1 MAAAEVAKEPVE
13 LRVLGG
19 PNLYFTRPAVKLVL
33 DVGGLLST
41 DAVTLTAL
49 GRHVSTTLARPGA
62 PGSDARWRYVARL
75 AASLTRAVAAGAGA
89 ARVQV
94 VALPGPAPGQVV
106 VAYPWRHRGRAE
118 VLGRA
123 VAAGMARLPG
133 EDLGR
138 VVTDAARAVREAD
151 AGPPPA
157 TPRPRIPVVAV
168 TGTNGKTTTTR
179 LIAHIGRCAGRVV
192 GWSSTDGVVVDG
204 VTVAEGDWSGPGGA
218 AQVLADPRVQLA
230 VLETARG
237 GILLR
242 GLGSTHNDV
251 AVVTNVSSDHLGLYG
266 VHTLDQL
273 ADVKATVVR
282 VTRPSGWVVLNAD
295 DPRVRRMRILSRA
308 RPWLF
313 SLDADSPYLTEATDA
328 GGRGITVQDGW
339 IVVLEKGLEP
349 DPLVP
354 VADVPLT
361 LAGLSTVHLANALAG
376 AAAALGI
383 GLAREHVV
391 AGLRSFAHDPELNPG
406 RMNLYDT
413 GGVVVAVDVAHN
425 EDSLRALL
433 DVAAG
438 LPAPGRALW
447 TVLGG
452 AGDRPDTALH
462 AMGTLAAQRSEHVA
476 VVETE
481 RYRRGRAPGEITAAL
496 RGGAAAGGRTDV
508 PSFGSELDAVADL
521 VPRAAPGDVVAVM
534 CLAERDAVAGWL
546 AERGSRVLT
555 PGDVR
560 ALAAAARSM

>member
-1 MAAAEVAKEPVE
+1 MAHGGTAGDPVE

-19 PNLYFTRPAVKLVL
+19 PNVYFTRPAVKLVL
-33 DVGGLLST
+33 DVGGLLDA
-41 DAVTLTAL
+41 DAVMLSAL
-49 GRHVSTTLARPGA
+49 GRHVSATLARPGA
-62 PGSDARWRYVARL
+62 PGSDSRWKYVARL
-75 AASLTRAVAAGAGA
+75 AAGLTRAIAAGSGA

-94 VALPGPAPGQVV
+94 VALPGPEPGQVV

-118 VLGRA
+118 ALGRA
-123 VAAGMARLPG
+123 VAAGMAQLPG

-138 VVTDAARAVREAD
+138 VVTDAARVVREAD

-157 TPRPRIPVVAV
+157 TPSPQIPVVAV

-179 LIAHIGRCAGRVV
+179 LIAHIGRCAGQVV
-192 GWSSTDGVVVDG
+192 GWSSTDGVVIDG

-218 AQVLADPRVQLA
+218 GQVLADPRVELA

-242 GLGSTHNDV
+242 GLGTTHNDV
-251 AVVTNVSSDHLGLYG
+251 AVVTNVSADHLGLYG

-282 VTRPSGWVVLNAD
+282 VTRPTGWVVLNAD
-295 DPRVRRMRILSRA
+295 DPRVRRMRLLTRA

-313 SLDADSPYLTEATDA
+313 SLDPDSPYLAEVTDA
-328 GGRGITVQDGW
+328 GGRGITVLDGH
-339 IVVLEKGLEP
+339 IAVLDKGLEP

-361 LAGLSTVHLANALAG
+361 LAGLSRVHLANALAG
-376 AAAALGI
+376 AAGALAV
-383 GLAREHVV
+383 GLDREHVL
-391 AGLRSFAHDPELNPG
+391 AGLRSFVPDPALNPG
-406 RMNLYDT
+406 RMNLYDV
-413 GGVVVAVDVAHN
+413 GGVVVIVDAAHN
-425 EDSLRALL
+425 EDSLSALL

-438 LPAPGRALW
+438 LLPPGQALR

-452 AGDRPDTALH
+452 AGDRPSTALH
-462 AMGTLAAQRSEHVA
+462 AMGALAAHRSAQVA

-481 RYRRGRAPGEITAAL
+481 RYRRGRLPGEMTAVF
-496 RGGAAAGGRTDV
+496 RGGAVEAGAADV
-508 PSFGSELDAVADL
+508 PAFDSELAAVADL

-534 CLAERDAVAGWL
+534 CFAERPAVTGWL
-546 AERGSRVLT
+546 TDQGARVLT
-555 PGDVR
+555 PDDVR
-560 ALAAAARSM
+560 ALARRD